1 MLSDADI
8 TPSQSASHMISDAD
22 ITPSQSASHM
32 ISNAD
37 ITPSQSASHMISD
50 TDITPSQSA
59 SQVSTARELSIAG
72 KRKNK
77 PITDFWHHFSKLK
90 GEKIQCD
97 HCQYTLKKQKHSG
110 TNIYWD
116 HLKRCVLYV

>member
-1 MLSDADI
+1 MQISEVFYMLSDADI
-8 TPSQSASHMISDAD
+8 TPSQSASQVSTQAS
-22 ITPSQSASHM
+22 TARAESVSQA
-32 ISNAD
+32 
-37 ITPSQSASHMISD
+37 
-50 TDITPSQSA
+50 
-59 SQVSTARELSIAG
+59 STARELSIAG